1 MPLLPKFLSEEETIE
16 SVRGDDGSDT
26 HVWRRHGNLRGIE
39 NRDWLNVLKRSAQIC
54 AVAGEQTVED

>member
-1 MPLLPKFLSEEETIE
+1 MTSGIIE
-16 SVRGDDGSDT
+16 DCLCKIEDILMAKRLRDIQ
-26 HVWRRHGNLRGIE
+26 RGIE